1 MAFSGLALALISI
14 VVAQWWHGGNLWG
27 LLDGPALLI
36 VLGGTLG
43 AVLLQTPWPQCK
55 AAVLALKG
63 LFNTKPWPFY
73 EQASRLLHWSHQARQ
88 EGFLAL
94 ESKAES
100 ATIDEFTRQG
110 LQWVVDGTEP
120 QALEQLLD
128 NELSRIEEQKEL
140 EAQVYEAMGGYSP
153 TIGII
158 GAVLGLIQAMSNLDD
173 PSQLGTGIAVA
184 FVATLYGV
192 GLANLL
198 LLPLANRLRSV
209 YRLELRYRELTAIGL
224 LAIARGESS
233 LSVSRQLAQY
243 QGQRQ

>member
-1 MAFSGLALALISI
+1 MAFSGLALALICI
-14 VVAQWWHGGNLWG
+14 VIAQWWHGGNLWG
-27 LLDGPALLI
+27 LIDGPALLI
-36 VLGGTLG
+36 VVGGTLG
-43 AVLLQTPWPQCK
+43 AVLLQTPWSQCK
-55 AAVLALKG
+55 AAFFSLKG
-63 LFNTKPWPFY
+63 LFGKQSWPFY

-94 ESKAES
+94 EGKAES
-100 ATIDEFTRQG
+100 LAIDDFTRQG
-110 LQWVVDGTEP
+110 VQWLVDGTEP
-120 QALEQLLD
+120 VALELLFD
-128 NELSRIEEQKEL
+128 NELNRIEEQKEL
-140 EAQVYEAMGGYSP
+140 EAQVFEAMGGYSP

-173 PSQLGTGIAVA
+173 PSQLGNGIAVA

-224 LAIARGESS
+224 LAIARGDSS
-233 LSVSRQLAQY
+233 LVVSRQLAQY

>member
-1 MAFSGLALALISI
+1 MAFSGLALALICI
-14 VVAQWWHGGNLWG
+14 VIAQWWHGGNLWG

-36 VLGGTLG
+36 VVGGTLG
-43 AVLLQTPWPQCK
+43 AVLLQTPWSQCK
-55 AAVLALKG
+55 AAVRALKNLLG
-63 LFNTKPWPFY
+63 RQSWPFY

-94 ESKAES
+94 EGKAES
-100 ATIDEFTRQG
+100 LALDDFTRQG
-110 LQWVVDGTEP
+110 VQWVVDGTEP
-120 QALEQLLD
+120 VALELLLD
-128 NELSRIEEQKEL
+128 NELNRIEEQKEL
-140 EAQVYEAMGGYSP
+140 EAQVFEAMGGYSP

-158 GAVLGLIQAMSNLDD
+158 GAVLGLIQAMSNLED
-173 PSQLGTGIAVA
+173 PTQLGNGIAVA

-198 LLPLANRLRSV
+198 LLPLANRLRAL

-224 LAIARGESS
+224 LAIARGDSS
-233 LSVSRQLAQY
+233 LVMSRQLAQY

>member
-1 MAFSGLALALISI
+1 MAFSGLALALICI

-43 AVLLQTPWPQCK
+43 AVLLQTPWAQCK
-55 AAVLALKG
+55 ASLVALKG
-63 LFNTKPWPFY
+63 LFNNKPWPFY

-94 ESKAES
+94 ESQAES
-100 ATIDEFTRQG
+100 STLDDFTRLG
-110 LQWVVDGTEP
+110 LQWVVDGTDP
-120 QALEQLLD
+120 MALELLLD

-173 PSQLGTGIAVA
+173 PTQLGNGIAVA

-198 LLPLANRLRSV
+198 LLPLANRLRAIA
-209 YRLELRYRELTAIGL
+209 RLEVRYRELTAIGL
-224 LAIARGESS
+224 LAIARGDSS
-233 LSVSRQLAQY
+233 LVVSRQLAQY

>member
-1 MAFSGLALALISI
+1 MALTGLVLALACIIL
-14 VVAQWWHGGNLWG
+14 AQWWHGGSGWG

-43 AVLLQTPWPQCK
+43 AVLLQTPWHQFK
-55 AAVLALKG
+55 AAFKALKS
-63 LFNTKPWPFY
+63 LFGQTPWPFH

-88 EGFLAL
+88 AGFLAL
-94 ESKAES
+94 ESKTEHQS
-100 ATIDEFTRQG
+100 LDDFTRQG
-110 LQWVVDGTEP
+110 LQWVVDGTEAT
-120 QALEQLLD
+120 ALEQLLD
-128 NELSRIEEQKEL
+128 NEISRLEEQKEL
-140 EAQVYEAMGGYSP
+140 EAQVFEAMGGYSP

-198 LLPLANRLRSV
+198 LLPLANRLRAM

-224 LAIARGESS
+224 LAIARGDSS

-243 QGQRQ
+243 QVQRQ